1 MPPRV
6 AFVSAEATRPLR
18 HLVLR
23 AGQSFETTRYAE
35 DHEPG
40 VAHVAVF
47 VDEGPMPDGI
57 VTIASG
63 FPEPVRALPEGTA
76 LTAIPEVDRVSAYR
90 LRGMATHPDYRGHG
104 LGRLAFEVI
113 RQYAA
118 DAGAGVLW
126 FNARTGA
133 QAFYER
139 LGCHVASPVFD
150 IEGIGPHVVMWC
162 ETGDAGRRDA
172 THG

>member
-1 MPPRV
+1 MSPRV
-6 AFVSAEATRPLR
+6 AFVSAEAIRPLR

-23 AGQSFETTRYAE
+23 AGQPFETTRYAE
-35 DHEPG
+35 DNDPG

-47 VDEGPMPDGI
+47 VEDAATDKGI
-57 VTIASG
+57 VSIASG
-63 FPEPVRALPEGTA
+63 FPEPVRVLPDGSVLAALPKA
-76 LTAIPEVDRVSAYR
+76 DRASAYR

-104 LGRLAFEVI
+104 LGRLAFEAV
-113 RQYAA
+113 RQHAA
-118 DAGAGVLW
+118 DAGAAVLW

-150 IEGIGPHVVMWC
+150 IAGIGPHVVMWC
-162 ETGDAGRRDA
+162 GTGGADV
-172 THG
+172 